1 MDLERSKNVTAI
13 VARMRELIGKEYG
26 AIKRY
31 AETIGEPRTRLMNYL
46 TTQRVPPIRVL
57 EKMAEKDG
65 VDLHWLIT
73 GKGPKYVEKEG
84 FRTLH
89 RIPIL
94 GKVPAGPS
102 GGEHWSEYDAKDL
115 LAVAIPEDDPDVIA
129 LQVQGESMYPT
140 LYDGDHVLMSPN
152 ASWNEGDVV
161 VAEVA
166 DAGEEYVIK
175 RLGRSDD
182 EDAVMLVSDN
192 FLRYPPRLYS
202 KREVEI
208 RGRVLRVIR
217 TPSRRAAQFLG
228 NVEFAEVHRS
238 EYIQQ
243 AMLFLPKLSEREQRA
258 VAEHIKVLAERE

>member
-1 MDLERSKNVTAI
+1 MPFGR
-13 VARMRELIGKEYG
+13 RGR
-26 AIKRY
+26 
-31 AETIGEPRTRLMNYL
+31 RLVPCPNL
-46 TTQRVPPIRVL
+46 PVPPIRVL

-84 FRTLH
+84 FKTFR

-115 LAVAIPEDDPDVIA
+115 LTVAVPADDPDVIA

-152 ASWNEGDVV
+152 STWNEGDVV

-166 DAGEEYVIK
+166 DVPEEFVIK
-175 RLGRSDD
+175 RLGRMDD
-182 EDAVMLVSDN
+182 DDGVMLVSDN
-192 FLRYPPRLYS
+192 FLRYPPRIGVGAWLGAEDRS
-202 KREVEI
+202 PVA
-208 RGRVLRVIR
+208 GGGSR
-217 TPSRRAAQFLG
+217 TVSSRMR
-228 NVEFAEVHRS
+228 H
-238 EYIQQ
+238 
-243 AMLFLPKLSEREQRA
+243 
-258 VAEHIKVLAERE
+258 LA